1 MFCDCVLGM
10 IHWNR
15 YTQIFS
21 SSTSQKLA
29 QATNKTRQVTLTLI
43 GKFPWH
49 EIYGKLIQP
58 KLMGTYSVLLKF
70 GVSARPISGKLIQNR
85 AFSRIMIFK
94 EFRAW
99 HRPISRKLI
108 HIWASFPEIGLAH
121 ASIFY
126 KNWRLIKNDGWIFK
140 ESVQL
145 ILRKFKF
152 RKNTGWIFQK
162 SVCVTPQKT
171 EILEK
176 FLDDFSRICQ

>member
-1 MFCDCVLGM
+1 
-10 IHWNR
+10 
-15 YTQIFS
+15 
-21 SSTSQKLA
+21 
-29 QATNKTRQVTLTLI
+29 
-43 GKFPWH
+43 
-49 EIYGKLIQP
+49 
-58 KLMGTYSVLLKF
+58 MGTYSVLLKF
-70 GVSARPISGKLIQNR
+70 GVSARPISGKLIQNW

-162 SVCVTPQKT
+162 SVYVTRCDS
-171 EILEK
+171 ENWNFGN
-176 FLDDFSRICQ
+176 FLDEFSRICQYGLIMSSFLYFEMLPFRIPVEWCWFKT